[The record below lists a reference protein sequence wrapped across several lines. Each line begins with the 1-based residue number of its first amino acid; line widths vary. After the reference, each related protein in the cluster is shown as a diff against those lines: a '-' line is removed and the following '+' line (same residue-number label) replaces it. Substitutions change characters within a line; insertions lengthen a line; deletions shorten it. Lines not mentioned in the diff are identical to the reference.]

1 MTEDVLRRVSEEYGT
16 PTFVFDITAFKERL
30 RACGQIL
37 GPNVGICFAMKANP
51 FLAPA
56 AADVADRL
64 EVCSPGELDICIRS
78 GIDAGKVVY
87 SGVNKGAEDIARA
100 LDYGVDVITLESLRH
115 AKLVNAAATE
125 RGIVVDV
132 LPRLNSGSQF
142 GMSKEDLL
150 GLVRSREDYPG
161 MRICG
166 IHYFVGTQRRK
177 IKHQVKE
184 LGMLSDL
191 IDELREGE
199 GLALERLEYGPGLAV
214 PYFEDE
220 DFSDD
225 LEPLRAVAPKILE
238 LAEKIRV
245 TVEMGRFFSASCGA
259 YLTSAVDLKSNE
271 GTNYCILDG
280 GSNHLVYAGQMMGLH
295 VPVIKNLSGG
305 TRDGKEATSW
315 CLCGSLCSVMDVLVR
330 SCTMDLAEGDVLA
343 FMNAGAYSVTEGI
356 HLFLSRTMPRVVF
369 VEGDGETRLVR
380 DFVETSALNAAHPG
394 DGA

>member
-30 RACGQIL
+30 RACGKIL

-100 LDYGVDVITLESLRH
+100 MDYGVDVITLESLRH
-115 AKLVNAAATE
+115 AKLVNAAATK

-142 GMSKEDLL
+142 GMSKEDLI

-214 PYFEDE
+214 P
-220 DFSDD
+220 
-225 LEPLRAVAPKILE
+225 
-238 LAEKIRV
+238 
-245 TVEMGRFFSASCGA
+245 
-259 YLTSAVDLKSNE
+259 
-271 GTNYCILDG
+271 
-280 GSNHLVYAGQMMGLH
+280 
-295 VPVIKNLSGG
+295 
-305 TRDGKEATSW
+305 
-315 CLCGSLCSVMDVLVR
+315 
-330 SCTMDLAEGDVLA
+330 
-343 FMNAGAYSVTEGI
+343 
-356 HLFLSRTMPRVVF
+356 
-369 VEGDGETRLVR
+369 
-380 DFVETSALNAAHPG
+380 
-394 DGA
+394 